1 MQFLVILLNKK
12 KVLCVQSTSDFRHG
26 SRLKECKLVLKVPLA
41 DSSPTRQ
48 KPGMH
53 HRLNLIYNTEPSPP
67 LHLMWRRKLVL
78 LHILFLSNTVRF
90 FWVRNP
96 KEFILCLK
104 LMFLKEIN
112 GTGKYFLYTHFALTS
127 RSESL

>member
-1 MQFLVILLNKK
+1 M
-12 KVLCVQSTSDFRHG
+12 SDFRQG
-26 SRLKECKLVLKVPLA
+26 SRLKECKLELKVPLA

-53 HRLNLIYNTEPSPP
+53 HRFSLTLYRTFATIALNVENETRSASHFISVKQSLI
-67 LHLMWRRKLVL
+67 
-78 LHILFLSNTVRF
+78 

-96 KEFILCLK
+96 REFILCLK

-127 RSESL
+127 RSESLLSQRGVETIS